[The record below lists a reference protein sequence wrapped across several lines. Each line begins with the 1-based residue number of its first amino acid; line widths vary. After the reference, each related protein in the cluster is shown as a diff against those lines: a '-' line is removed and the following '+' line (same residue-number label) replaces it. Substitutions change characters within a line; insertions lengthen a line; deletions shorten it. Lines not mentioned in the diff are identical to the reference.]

1 MKDQVFTGRT
11 VVEAVG
17 LAARTLGLAP
27 DALRYVIL
35 EREAPGVLG
44 MGGTPARIAV
54 LLESRATGG
63 GGAPASSSPVETE
76 RRGPGRSDK
85 VSKAQDPRAA
95 IRGFIREL
103 GETGELDLTAEV
115 EETDD
120 RTVVRLFGSGR
131 DILLERGAEGL
142 VALDHIL
149 QRAFAHDVQ
158 SRRLVLECE
167 GFREARDGALGARA
181 KALAEE
187 VLADGRSRETEPLNS
202 YERRIVHVALA
213 DMPGVRTFSV
223 GEGADRRVTVARRSP
238 DDPAAGQGNDGGREG

>member
-54 LLESRATGG
+54 LLESQAMS
-63 GGAPASSSPVETE
+63 GASASSGAVETE
-76 RRGPGRSDK
+76 RRGPGRSEK

-95 IRGFIREL
+95 IRAFIREL

-181 KALAEE
+181 KELAAQ

-223 GEGADRRVTVARRSP
+223 GEGADRRVTVARRGP
-238 DDPAAGQGNDGGREG
+238 EDPPAQGNDGGRQG

>member
-35 EREAPGVLG
+35 ERETPGVLG

-54 LLESRATGG
+54 LLESRGSAGGSGSATSGPE
-63 GGAPASSSPVETE
+63 AQE
-76 RRGPGRSDK
+76 RRSASRSEK

-95 IRGFIREL
+95 IRAFIREL
-103 GETGELDLTAEV
+103 AETGELDLTAEV
-115 EETDD
+115 EETEQ
-120 RTVVRLFGSGR
+120 RTVVQLFGAGR
-131 DILLERGAEGL
+131 EALLERGAEGL

-149 QRAFAHDVQ
+149 QRAFAHEVQ
-158 SRRLVLECE
+158 PRRLVLECE
-167 GFREARDGALGARA
+167 GFREARDAALGARA
-181 KALAEE
+181 KELAAA
-187 VLADGRSRETEPLNS
+187 VLGDGRSRETEPLNS
-202 YERRIVHVALA
+202 YERRIVHVALT

-223 GEGADRRVTVARRSP
+223 GEGPDRRVTVARRSP
-238 DDPAAGQGNDGGREG
+238 DDAPQGESGGGTEG